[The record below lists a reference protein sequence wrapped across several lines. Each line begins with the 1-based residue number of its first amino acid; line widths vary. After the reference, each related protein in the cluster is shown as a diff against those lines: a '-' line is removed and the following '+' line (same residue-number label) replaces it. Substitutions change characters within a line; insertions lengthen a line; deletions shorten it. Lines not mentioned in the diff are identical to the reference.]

1 MSHGKQFTLYTHN
14 SGPNGWKVAI
24 VLEELG
30 LSYEPVFL
38 DLMKGEHK
46 APEYLKINPNGRVP
60 ALIDHKNN
68 NYTVWESNAVT
79 QYLVD
84 KYDNDRK
91 ISVAPGT
98 NEYYTQ
104 LQWLYFQASGQGPYY
119 GQAAWFSVYHPE
131 KIPSAIERYR
141 NEIKRVL
148 GVLEST
154 LSKQEWLVGNK
165 ATVADFSFLTW
176 NDIAANLLLENFRF
190 EEEFPATAKWNKKL
204 LERPAIAKVWEEKAK
219 AAAH

>member
-148 GVLEST
+148 GVLESV
-154 LSKQEWLVGNK
+154 LSKQEFLVDGK
-165 ATVADFSFLTW
+165 ATVADFSFLPW
-176 NDIAANLLLENFRF
+176 NEGAAKFLLEGSQF
-190 EEEFPATAKWNKKL
+190 EEEFPATAKWHKKL
-204 LERPAIAKVWEEKAK
+204 LERPAIAKVWEERAK
-219 AAAH
+219 VSAH